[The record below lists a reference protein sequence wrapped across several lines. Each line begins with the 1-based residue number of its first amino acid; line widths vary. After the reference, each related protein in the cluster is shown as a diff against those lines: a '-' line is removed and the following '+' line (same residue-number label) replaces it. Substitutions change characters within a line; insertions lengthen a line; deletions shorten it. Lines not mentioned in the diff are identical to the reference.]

1 MFSIRVMQV
10 APSLPLGVSAE
21 RPSYKKPESFN
32 DLHALSS
39 EVVSTESSNHK
50 VRSITSEESC
60 EVRFNILDPQVL
72 TKQISEENGQVALSN
87 KPAEVLVDRTLV
99 GLTSRH
105 CLSPNKGVDRDIKA
119 SSTDFISS
127 TNLNCLSSNL
137 SKNLCETKGS
147 SFAELDR
154 TFDPSSVLPKMGLG
168 KYWEGSENNKAG
180 VVCNLSSDIGESGI
194 ISNILTMN
202 LDAPEG
208 SLTSLHNLVNL
219 LGETDKECSPH
230 KVPSSRKLHE
240 KNQSRFSFAQQEDS
254 CDNIWNAP
262 KDYSSLSDLNQD
274 SLICVESSNLL
285 RSRSLMSPKVSGLYI
300 YVCSI

>member
-21 RPSYKKPESFN
+21 RPSYHQPETCN

-39 EVVSTESSNHK
+39 EVVSSESSNHK

-60 EVRFNILDPQVL
+60 EVRFNSLDPQVL
-72 TKQISEENGQVALSN
+72 TKQISEENGQVAISN

-105 CLSPNKGVDRDIKA
+105 CLSPNKGVDQDIKA
-119 SSTDFISS
+119 TSTDFISS

-168 KYWEGSENNKAG
+168 RYWERSENNKAG
-180 VVCNLSSDIGESGI
+180 VACNLSSGIGESGI

-219 LGETDKECSPH
+219 LGETDKECSLL
-230 KVPSSRKLHE
+230 KVPSSRKSHE

-254 CDNIWNAP
+254 CDNMWHAP
-262 KDYSSLSDLNQD
+262 KDYSSLSDLNKD
-274 SLICVESSNLL
+274 SFICVESSNLL
-285 RSRSLMSPKVSGLYI
+285 QSRSLMSPKVPGLYI
-300 YVCSI
+300 SVCSI